1 MPGLLLTAAV
11 GGAALAVWAMW
22 RGGGVHRKG
31 HGPNARAGERTIESR
46 LREID
51 GLRERALISDA
62 EQQEARR
69 RVLSQV

>member
-1 MPGLLLTAAV
+1 MSGLLLMAAV
-11 GGAALAVWAMW
+11 GGAALAVWAM
-22 RGGGVHRKG
+22 RRG
-31 HGPNARAGERTIESR
+31 HGPNVPAGERTIESR

-51 GLRERALISDA
+51 DLRERALISDA